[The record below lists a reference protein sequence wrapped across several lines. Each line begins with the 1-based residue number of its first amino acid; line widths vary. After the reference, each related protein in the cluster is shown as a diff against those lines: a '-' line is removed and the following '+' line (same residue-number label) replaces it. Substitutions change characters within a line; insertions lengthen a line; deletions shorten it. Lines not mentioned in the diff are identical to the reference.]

1 MFIIMYSI
9 CYRLYMLK
17 PCVNYCWVTN
27 IVTATVARYGQ
38 SDLASTI
45 GCLYV
50 AVHAV
55 IIGTC
60 HDIQLLE

>member
-1 MFIIMYSI
+1 MFIIMY
-9 CYRLYMLK
+9 MLSFIYVETV
-17 PCVNYCWVTN
+17 CQLLLGYEH
-27 IVTATVARYGQ
+27 IVTTTVARYGQ
-38 SDLASTI
+38 PYLASTI